1 MTSRGT
7 RESNGSRDAEI
18 SESVASPTSPRYNSI
33 PWFQYER
40 PKIGRHDFGTIEI
53 GHEIFHKIDD
63 MGKFYAALGYDK
75 DAKVKELNDDE
86 FVWDRYTRDKAKMS
100 PQCLQVQIAVYLHNH
115 SPKFNELYGQ
125 AYDAMI
131 GKCCLSVL
139 EDGDEHCAN
148 CPMNPRNGRQ

>member
-1 MTSRGT
+1 MTDKET
-7 RESNGSRDAEI
+7 RESNGSRAEI
-18 SESVASPTSPRYNSI
+18 SESVASLTSPRYNSI
-33 PWFQYER
+33 PRFQYEQPR
-40 PKIGRHDFGTIEI
+40 IGRHDFGTIVI

-63 MGKFYAALGYDK
+63 IGKFYAALGYDK

-125 AYDAMI
+125 AYDAMV
-131 GKCCLSVL
+131 GKCCSSVL
-139 EDGDEHCAN
+139 DDGDEHCAN
-148 CPMNPRNGRQ
+148 CSMNPRNGRQ